1 MKTIRH
7 TVSLPCS
14 YPFERLLA
22 SLPPGPPS
30 TSLPSDPPG
39 TSLPSDPPGT
49 SLPPDLPGT
58 PLPPDL
64 PGTSLPS
71 GLPGTSGLLESLLF
85 FDIETT
91 GFSGDRSMLYLIGCI
106 APGPKTGQW
115 DLVQWFAD
123 TPGSEPELLTA
134 FFTYLKER
142 RCQEGGPI
150 LLHFNGDTFDIPF
163 LLKRCRHHGLP
174 YDFSG
179 IRSVDIYQKIRPYKT
194 LLGLES
200 LKQKAV
206 ERFLKLDRT
215 DQYSGGQLVE
225 VYHRY
230 LQTGDPKLYDLLLLH
245 NEEDLKGMPLICP
258 VLSYPDMLTGDLSL
272 QSQQVIRQDA
282 AHMPPAPVTGS
293 APVSGD
299 GGGPA
304 PDDDSVP
311 APDGSSPAPGNGKDA
326 SSRSPAVPV
335 LELVFKSP
343 CTVPIPFRSP
353 GRLPGSRIRG
363 EGDRLL
369 CLIPLYEGEL
379 RYFYPDYKDYY
390 YLPVEDMAV
399 HKSVGAYVTKEARV
413 KATAKTCYTRTSGLF
428 LPQPSPI
435 WQPVFQKAYKDA
447 VGYVLYTRS
456 LFQDPEAA
464 RRYLLQLL
472 PC

>member
-14 YPFERLLA
+14 YPLERLQA
-22 SLPPGPPS
+22 G
-30 TSLPSDPPG
+30 
-39 TSLPSDPPGT
+39 
-49 SLPPDLPGT
+49 
-58 PLPPDL
+58 
-64 PGTSLPS
+64 
-71 GLPGTSGLLESLLF
+71 LLF

-106 APGPKTGQW
+106 APDPKTGQW
-115 DLVQWFAD
+115 DMIQWFAD
-123 TPGSEPELLTA
+123 TPRSEPELLTA

-142 RCQEGGPI
+142 HRQEGDPI

-174 YDFSG
+174 YDFSK
-179 IRSVDIYQKIRPYKT
+179 IRSVDIYQKIRPYKA
-194 LLGLES
+194 LLGLGS

-206 ERFLKLDRT
+206 ERFLQLDRK

-230 LQTGDPKLYDLLLLH
+230 LRTGEPKLYDLLLLH

-258 VLSYPDMLTGDLSL
+258 VLSYPDMLTGDFSL
-272 QSQQVIRQDA
+272 QRQQVIWKDT
-282 AHMPPAPVTGS
+282 AHVPPAPATGS
-293 APVSGD
+293 T
-299 GGGPA
+299 
-304 PDDDSVP
+304 
-311 APDGSSPAPGNGKDA
+311 
-326 SSRSPAVPV
+326 PAVPV

-353 GRLPGSRIRG
+353 GRLPGSLICG

-379 RYFYPDYKDYY
+379 RHFYPDYKDYH

-399 HKSVGAYVTKEARV
+399 HKSVGAYVAKEARV

-428 LPQPSPI
+428 LPQPSLI
-435 WQPVFQKAYKDA
+435 WQPVFKKEYADKNS
-447 VGYVLYTRS
+447 YVLYAS
-456 LFQDPEAA
+456 DLFLDPEAA
-464 RRYLLQLL
+464 SLYLRQLL